1 MAKEK
6 LMTKLIKGILVMA
19 LFLIPV
25 IALGA
30 GEKKVSF
37 SPYVDGKGGISLP
50 PDFRAKW
57 VHLGTWFVTSQTA
70 LGPGLG
76 KTAPGS
82 GLNEV
87 YTQPESLRAYK
98 KNAKWPDGTVLV
110 MEIRTMKWDDLPTG
124 HVIYADEPVDWFV
137 MIKDGK
143 GRFKNNPN
151 WGDGWGW
158 ALFKAADPK
167 KNISTGYKNDCL
179 GCHEVAKDTDWAFV
193 HGYPTLR

>member
-1 MAKEK
+1 
-6 LMTKLIKGILVMA
+6 
-19 LFLIPV
+19 
-25 IALGA
+25 
-30 GEKKVSF
+30 
-37 SPYVDGKGGISLP
+37 
-50 PDFRAKW
+50 
-57 VHLGTWFVTSQTA
+57 VTSQTA

-82 GLNEV
+82 GFNEV
-87 YTQPESLRAYK
+87 YTQPESFRAYK
-98 KNAKWPDGTVLV
+98 KTGKWPDGTVLV

-124 HVIYADEPVDWFV
+124 HVIYADDPADWFV
-137 MIKDGK
+137 MVKDGK

-167 KNISTGYKNDCL
+167 KNISTNYKNDCL
-179 GCHEVAKDTDWAFV
+179 HCHEVAKDTDWVFI

>member
-1 MAKEK
+1 
-6 LMTKLIKGILVMA
+6 MTKLIKAILVVA

-25 IALGA
+25 ICLSA
-30 GEKKVSF
+30 GEKEGSF
-37 SPYVDGKGGISLP
+37 SPYVDGKGNISLP

-76 KTAPGS
+76 KAAPGS

-87 YTQPESLRAYK
+87 YTQPESFRAYK
-98 KNAKWPDGTVLV
+98 KTGQWPDGAVLV

-124 HVIYADEPVDWFV
+124 HVIYADDPADWFV
-137 MIKDGK
+137 MVKDGK
-143 GRFKNNPN
+143 GRFKGNPN

-167 KNISTGYKNDCL
+167 KNVSASYKADCMS
-179 GCHEVAKDTDWAFV
+179 CHEVAKDTDRVFV
-193 HGYPTLR
+193 HGYPTLRK